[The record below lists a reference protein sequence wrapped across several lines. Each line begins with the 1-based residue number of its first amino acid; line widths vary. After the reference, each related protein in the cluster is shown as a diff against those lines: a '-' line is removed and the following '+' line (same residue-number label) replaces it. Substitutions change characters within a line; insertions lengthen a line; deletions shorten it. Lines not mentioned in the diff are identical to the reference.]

1 MSIQIPTT
9 QQLTDQFIANFE
21 AALGQTIPIYLYA
34 LVRVLAATEARSFTQ
49 LYKFGQERALQNFA
63 LTATGQDL
71 IDIGVEYDVKY
82 KPGTFAQ
89 FDILVNVSGPG
100 VVFSSGLI
108 VVGDSN
114 GRDYRTDSEVTST
127 STTVEIPVTA
137 VQAGTEGNLIV
148 GNTMT
153 FQAPPSGSESTGEIV
168 TVTTDAIDPETEE
181 SFRRRVLQE
190 IRSVGGGGNNADY
203 RRWAEGTIGVFR
215 AFSYSGKPI
224 GQTSLPG
231 DRTVYIEA
239 TTDIDP
245 DGIAPGGLLDDARDS
260 INTNLETGID
270 RPPLGEV
277 DELLFVESITRR
289 PIYVEIRSLEIDP
302 SQEVAAK
309 AAVEVSVT
317 EHLRSITC
325 YVSGLDVEIERNDRI
340 SDMTLSTI
348 ISDVLKAYG
357 GVAAGVGIGI
367 APSVFISYYQLIQG
381 ELAKLGTITYA

>member
-1 MSIQIPTT
+1 MFGLVTYILLAPLVTFGIVI
-9 QQLTDQFIANFE
+9 L
-21 AALGQTIPIYLYA
+21 LGKRLP
-34 LVRVLAATEARSFTQ
+34 R
-49 LYKFGQERALQNFA
+49 G
-63 LTATGQDL
+63 
-71 IDIGVEYDVKY
+71 
-82 KPGTFAQ
+82 
-89 FDILVNVSGPG
+89 
-100 VVFSSGLI
+100 
-108 VVGDSN
+108 GD
-114 GRDYRTDSEVTST
+114 
-127 STTVEIPVTA
+127 A
-137 VQAGTEGNLIV
+137 
-148 GNTMT
+148 
-153 FQAPPSGSESTGEIV
+153 
-168 TVTTDAIDPETEE
+168 
-181 SFRRRVLQE
+181 
-190 IRSVGGGGNNADY
+190 
-203 RRWAEGTIGVFR
+203 
-215 AFSYSGKPI
+215 
-224 GQTSLPG
+224 
-231 DRTVYIEA
+231 
-239 TTDIDP
+239 
-245 DGIAPGGLLDDARDS
+245 GGLLDDARDS